1 MTKIRKQ
8 ITGSFALLITFVLF
22 LVYIIASVN
31 ACQQFNQDE
40 TIETIISETKLPGE
54 YVLADYEAVFDD
66 GSISRPS
73 KFEVLVVNLK
83 IKEDGTIMRIQR
95 TESHDLIM
103 EGTVQKILVLKNDNT
118 QGTILLELES
128 AAETQLGKTEL
139 LKMTF
144 NMRAD
149 TLIMV
154 YLLANR
160 PLMMDIMQTDYW
172 VKQIPLNT
180 GQSAARFSD
189 VASKTPALKVDVC
202 TEVPDGMSYI
212 PGGSFMM
219 GSGEGQRNEKPVHQV
234 YLDAFYIDKTEVT
247 VESYKAFIAATN
259 HRKPGDWE
267 EQLQYTQR
275 PVVNVSWDDAN
286 AFAKWAGKRLPA
298 EAEWEYAARGTLEGR
313 QYPWGDVMDAS
324 KANCSDGL
332 KDVAS
337 YPSNGYG
344 LYDMASNVH
353 EWCADWFS
361 GVYYYRSPVGNPKGP
376 ELGRTRV
383 VRGGAWPYDDDLMRC
398 SNRNRENPDESS
410 PFLGF
415 RCAQD
420 L

>member
-154 YLLANR
+154 YL
-160 PLMMDIMQTDYW
+160 
-172 VKQIPLNT
+172 
-180 GQSAARFSD
+180 
-189 VASKTPALKVDVC
+189 
-202 TEVPDGMSYI
+202 
-212 PGGSFMM
+212 
-219 GSGEGQRNEKPVHQV
+219 
-234 YLDAFYIDKTEVT
+234 
-247 VESYKAFIAATN
+247 
-259 HRKPGDWE
+259 
-267 EQLQYTQR
+267 
-275 PVVNVSWDDAN
+275 
-286 AFAKWAGKRLPA
+286 
-298 EAEWEYAARGTLEGR
+298 
-313 QYPWGDVMDAS
+313 
-324 KANCSDGL
+324 
-332 KDVAS
+332 
-337 YPSNGYG
+337 
-344 LYDMASNVH
+344 
-353 EWCADWFS
+353 
-361 GVYYYRSPVGNPKGP
+361 
-376 ELGRTRV
+376 
-383 VRGGAWPYDDDLMRC
+383 
-398 SNRNRENPDESS
+398 
-410 PFLGF
+410 
-415 RCAQD
+415 
-420 L
+420 